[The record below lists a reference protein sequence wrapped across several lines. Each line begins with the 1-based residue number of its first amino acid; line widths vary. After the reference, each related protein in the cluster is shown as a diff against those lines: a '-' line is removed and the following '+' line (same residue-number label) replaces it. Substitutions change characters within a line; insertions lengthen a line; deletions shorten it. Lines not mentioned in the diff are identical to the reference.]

1 MANGQTTT
9 YPKAKL
15 AEIKRR
21 GATFIAFDLLR
32 DMTWRTGEYFSR
44 VSANRVADRKLDGFN
59 TRQLYQFLRDNGY
72 TFNAA
77 RAIWQAAEVPE

>member
-15 AEIKRR
+15 ASIKKLGAVYIARSILTDLYYDTEHEHPIFDAEIKV
-21 GATFIAFDLLR
+21 GTF
-32 DMTWRTGEYFSR
+32 T
-44 VSANRVADRKLDGFN
+44 

-72 TFNAA
+72 TFNVA